1 MGAVNDRRTTS
12 STTITKNHHNT
23 ATASLLRDEFSPIKE
38 QEAVTTT
45 TTHPPPSLSPPRDA
59 FYDDVPDIVR
69 VFALDYDRLYRS
81 FCQRTA
87 VYAFNAVVKLVVL
100 VSIFTVDA
108 SSSTLFKVFA
118 TAIFLFG
125 FIVSSALVLTAPH
138 SWRGMA
144 GQHVAL
150 TSTGIRYDRAYPSR
164 ETIHVRVCAVCVIG
178 GASLVG
184 RFVRLF
190 PFPSHP

>member
-1 MGAVNDRRTTS
+1 MGAVTERRTTS

-23 ATASLLRDEFSPIKE
+23 TATASLLLDEFSPIKE

-45 TTHPPPSLSPPRDA
+45 QPPSPAPPRDA

-100 VSIFTVDA
+100 VYIFTVDDA
-108 SSSTLFKVFA
+108 FSSSTLFKVFA
-118 TAIFLFG
+118 IAIFLFG

-138 SWRGMA
+138 SWRGIA

-164 ETIHVRVCAVCVIG
+164 ETIHVRVCCV
-178 GASLVG
+178 SV
-184 RFVRLF
+184 
-190 PFPSHP
+190 